1 MDEEKHH
8 PADKVMGAHRDY
20 VACASKVTQLVVTVF
35 NKRAVE

>member
-8 PADKVMGAHRDY
+8 SADKEMEAHRDY
-20 VACASKVTQLVVTVF
+20 VACASKVTQLLVTLF